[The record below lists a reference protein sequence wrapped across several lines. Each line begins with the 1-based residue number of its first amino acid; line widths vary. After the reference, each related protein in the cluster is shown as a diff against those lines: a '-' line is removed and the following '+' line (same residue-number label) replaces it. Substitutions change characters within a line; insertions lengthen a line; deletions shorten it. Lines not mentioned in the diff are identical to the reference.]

1 MILLETAM
9 KNTLE
14 VKKFKDEQLKDELAS
29 LQKKLFDLR
38 TSTVT
43 EKVKDTSQFSKTRR
57 NIARLR
63 TELRAR
69 ELAASKK

>member
-1 MILLETAM
+1 M

>member
-1 MILLETAM
+1 M

-43 EKVKDTSQFSKTRR
+43 EKVKDTSQFGKTRR
-57 NIARLR
+57 NIARVR
-63 TELRAR
+63 TELRSR
-69 ELAASKK
+69 ELAAAKK

>member
-1 MILLETAM
+1 M

-29 LQKKLFDLR
+29 LQKQLFDLR